1 MDFRQLT
8 RQERRDALA
17 ALGEKPFREKQ
28 IFRWICRGAESFSE
42 MTDLSAAL
50 RVKLS
55 SSYSFGKSRV
65 IQTQRSSDG
74 TVKYL
79 LAFPDGEKAEAVFMK
94 YSYGNSLCVSTQV
107 GCNMRCAFCASGLG
121 GKRRDLLAWEIL
133 DEYIVCSKAAGEPIN
148 HVVLMGMGEP
158 FDNYEN
164 VAGSLRLIHDPDGIN
179 LSYRSITVSTCGL
192 VPFMKR
198 FGDEFPQVNLAVS
211 LHASSQ
217 KARMELMPAAKAY
230 PLDVL
235 LPACRDHAEKTGR
248 RITFEYA
255 LISGKNDS
263 AEDVRSLSAL
273 LRGINCHVNLIPLN
287 PVKESG
293 LDTVSRQA
301 AHAFAEKL
309 ESLGIPCTVRRQLG
323 ADIDAACGQLR
334 KKHEESFADKNDA
347 GNRGDNKV

>member
-1 MDFRQLT
+1 MDFLQLT
-8 RQERRDALA
+8 REERRKALA
-17 ALGEKPFREKQ
+17 DLGEKPFREKQ
-28 IFRWICRGAESFSE
+28 IFRWICRGAESFAE

-50 RVKLS
+50 REKLAAS
-55 SSYSFGKSRV
+55 FSFGKAEV
-65 IQTQRSSDG
+65 IQTQRSADG

-94 YSYGNSLCVSTQV
+94 YSYGNSLCISTQV

-121 GKRRDLLAWEIL
+121 GKRRDLLASEML
-133 DEYIVCSKAAGEPIN
+133 DEYIVCSKVSGETIS

-164 VAGSLRLIHDPDGIN
+164 VASFLRLIHDPEGIG
-179 LSYRSITVSTCGL
+179 LSYRNITLSTCGL
-192 VPFMKR
+192 VPFIER

-211 LHASSQ
+211 LHASDQ
-217 KARMELMPAAKAY
+217 KARMALMPAAKAY

-235 LPACRDHAEKTGR
+235 IPACRRHAEKTGR
-248 RITFEYA
+248 RVTFEYA
-255 LISGKNDS
+255 LINGKNDS
-263 AEDVRSLSAL
+263 QENIRALAAL

-293 LDTVSRQA
+293 LDTVTRTA

-334 KKHEESFADKNDA
+334 KKHEESILTKNDTGNNA
-347 GNRGDNKV
+347 GNQV

>member
-1 MDFRQLT
+1 MEFRQLT
-8 RQERRDALA
+8 RAERLKALA
-17 ALGEKPFREKQ
+17 EIGEKPFREKQ
-28 IFRWICRGAESFSE
+28 IFKWICRGSESFTE
-42 MTDLSAAL
+42 MTDLPASL
-50 RVKLS
+50 REKLS
-55 SSYSFGKSRV
+55 SSYTFGKAAV

-94 YSYGNSLCVSTQV
+94 YSYGNSLCISTQV

-121 GKRRDLLAWEIL
+121 GKRRDLLAWEML

-158 FDNYEN
+158 FDNYDN
-164 VAGSLRLIHDPDGIN
+164 VAEFLRLIHDPEGIN
-179 LSYRSITVSTCGL
+179 LSFRNITLSTCGL
-192 VPFMKR
+192 VPYIER

-217 KARMELMPAAKAY
+217 KAREALMPVAKAY
-230 PLDVL
+230 SLDVL
-235 LPACRDHAEKTGR
+235 IPACACHAEKTGR
-248 RITFEYA
+248 RVTFEYA

-263 AEDVRSLSAL
+263 QEDLHSLAAL
-273 LRGINCHVNLIPLN
+273 LKGINCHVNLIPLN

-293 LDTVSRQA
+293 LDTVSRPA

-309 ESLGIPCTVRRQLG
+309 EGLGIPCTVRRQLG

-334 KKHEESFADKNDA
+334 KKHEESA
-347 GNRGDNKV
+347 GCQK

>member
-50 RVKLS
+50 REKLS

-107 GCNMRCAFCASGLG
+107 VCNMRCAFCASGLG

-158 FDNYEN
+158 FDNYDA
-164 VAGSLRLIHDPDGIN
+164 VLRAVRLLNHPDGLAIGARKIT
-179 LSYRSITVSTCGL
+179 LSTSGL
-192 VPFMKR
+192 VPGIR
-198 FGDEFPQVNLAVS
+198 RLAT
-211 LHASSQ
+211 
-217 KARMELMPAAKAY
+217 E
-230 PLDVL
+230 
-235 LPACRDHAEKTGR
+235 
-248 RITFEYA
+248 
-255 LISGKNDS
+255 
-263 AEDVRSLSAL
+263 
-273 LRGINCHVNLIPLN
+273 
-287 PVKESG
+287 G
-293 LDTVSRQA
+293 L
-301 AHAFAEKL
+301 
-309 ESLGIPCTVRRQLG
+309 
-323 ADIDAACGQLR
+323 
-334 KKHEESFADKNDA
+334 
-347 GNRGDNKV
+347 